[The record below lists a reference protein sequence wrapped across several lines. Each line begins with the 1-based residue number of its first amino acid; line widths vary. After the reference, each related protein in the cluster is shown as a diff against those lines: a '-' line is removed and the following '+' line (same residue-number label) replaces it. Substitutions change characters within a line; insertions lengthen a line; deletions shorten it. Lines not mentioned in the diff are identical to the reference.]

1 MEPRQP
7 FTFIERI
14 MLQHAHPLKLAF
26 DFLGIA
32 LCIYFVW
39 VHRLIPALVLVF
51 GLSALGNVAVWR
63 VDINELAATNLG
75 KWMLGQTQPA
85 NLIIRTVGFAVVLVG
100 VWVHS
105 FLPMLGGVLIIVL
118 ARVVG
123 RRWGRRATSND

>member
-1 MEPRQP
+1 M
-7 FTFIERI
+7 
-14 MLQHAHPLKLAF
+14 
-26 DFLGIA
+26 G
-32 LCIYFVW
+32 
-39 VHRLIPALVLVF
+39 VHGALVLVF